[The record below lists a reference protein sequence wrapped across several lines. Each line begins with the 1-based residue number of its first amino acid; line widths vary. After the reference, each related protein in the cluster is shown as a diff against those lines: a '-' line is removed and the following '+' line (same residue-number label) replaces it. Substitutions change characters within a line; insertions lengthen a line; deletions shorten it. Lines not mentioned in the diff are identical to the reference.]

1 MLTLDFQSR
10 MPIYEQIFKNIIRL
24 AAVGVMGP
32 NEQLPTVRALA
43 QELGVNPNT
52 VQKAYQMLE
61 RDGVIYSVT
70 GRGSFISPDHS
81 PLKQRRSLARDKL
94 VAALEEALDTGI
106 AVEEIH
112 TLVEECNRKRGGNR
126 NAGD

>member
-52 VQKAYQMLE
+52 VQTTALTE
-61 RDGVIYSVT
+61 
-70 GRGSFISPDHS
+70 
-81 PLKQRRSLARDKL
+81 KL
-94 VAALEEALDTGI
+94 DW
-106 AVEEIH
+106 
-112 TLVEECNRKRGGNR
+112 
-126 NAGD
+126 

>member
-10 MPIYEQIFKNIIRL
+10 TPIYEQLYKNIVRL
-24 AAVGVMGP
+24 VAVGVMGP

-61 RDGVIYSVT
+61 RDGVIYSIV
-70 GRGSFISPDHS
+70 SPDLS
-81 PLKQRRSLARDKL
+81 PVKQKRSLARDKL
-94 VAALEEALDTGI
+94 LAALEEALDTGMTI
-106 AVEEIH
+106 EEIRQ
-112 TLVEECNRKRGGNR
+112 LVEECNRKRGGKQG
-126 NAGD
+126 AGD

>member
-10 MPIYEQIFKNIIRL
+10 MPIYEQLYKNIIRL

-61 RDGVIYSVT
+61 RDGVIYSMT
-70 GRGSFISPDHS
+70 GRGSFISPDLS
-81 PLKQRRSLARDKL
+81 PVKQRRSLARDKL
-94 VAALEEALDTGI
+94 AAALEEALDTGI
-106 AVEEIH
+106 AVEEIRI
-112 TLVEECNRKRGGNR
+112 LVEECNKKRGGSG